1 MPQMRYNLLNQEEKK
16 MRDIE
21 KIEALRKVLDK
32 VENTA
37 NSLKEHQWVDWN
49 EVLKDIEKIIN
60 E

>member
-1 MPQMRYNLLNQEEKK
+1 